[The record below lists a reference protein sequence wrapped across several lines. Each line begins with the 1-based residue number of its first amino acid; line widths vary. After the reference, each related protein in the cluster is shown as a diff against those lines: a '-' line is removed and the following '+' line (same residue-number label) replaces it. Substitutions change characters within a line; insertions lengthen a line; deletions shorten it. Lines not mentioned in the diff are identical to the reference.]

1 MSQRSD
7 DNVESL
13 GRAGASAASPAV
25 LPLSEEQCWKH
36 LRGQQLGR
44 LAIVM
49 AGRPDIFPV
58 NYAVGEKSI
67 VFRTAPGT
75 KLACGPN
82 SIACFEIDGYDPH
95 AREGW
100 SVVAVGQLEEITD
113 AGDARSLALRQL
125 RVDPLAPGARLH
137 WVALHAEQVTGLHFA
152 SGWIVPGGFLG

>member
-1 MSQRSD
+1 VSRRSKED
-7 DNVESL
+7 AGSL
-13 GRAGASAASPAV
+13 GRAGASPPSPTV
-25 LPLSEEQCWKH
+25 LPLSEEQCWKY
-36 LRGQQLGR
+36 LRGQLLGR

-49 AGRPDIFPV
+49 AGRPEIFPV
-58 NYAVGEKSI
+58 NYAVGERSI

-75 KLACGPN
+75 KLAHGA
-82 SIACFEIDGYDPH
+82 SSVACFEIDGYDEH

-100 SVVAVGQLEEITD
+100 SVVAFGHLEEITD

-137 WVALHAEQVTGLHFA
+137 WIALHAEQVTGRHFA

>member
-1 MSQRSD
+1 MSYASEEGR
-7 DNVESL
+7 SL

-44 LAIVM
+44 LAIVA

-58 NYAVGEKSI
+58 NYAVGEMSI

-75 KLACGPN
+75 KLVYGPD
-82 SIACFEIDGYDPH
+82 SVACFEIDGYDPH

-100 SVVAVGQLEEITD
+100 SVVAVGHLEEITD
-113 AGDARSLALRQL
+113 ARDARSVALRQL
-125 RVDPLAPGARLH
+125 RVDPLAPGARFH
-137 WVALHAEQVTGLHFA
+137 WVALHAGQVTGRHFA
-152 SGWIVPGGFLG
+152 SGWIIPGGFLG